1 MTDQKTTTADTVVKG
16 VQVNR
21 SITALPVGPT
31 LAYFKVVHRCEFPE
45 DVPENLKSRFPETV
59 DCGFAHPN
67 DVIAFANDAT
77 PTLTSIPLL
86 RVVPPGFRDAART
99 KGYPTALQEF
109 EKQIVWKGDFMDQF
123 IKGQVDFDDMVYLDN
138 GSHMLFDRNH
148 DVLPTAISFDY
159 LNTHVHSGAYH
170 LEKALEVLAKD
181 PRMIPR
187 PSRDALRRNPG
198 LDKALAVTEAFTFDA
213 NYSHSI
219 EFAFAP
225 TPEDMRTIWEKAKSY
240 GTNYPS
246 TMLRQAVFDLDM
258 LGLRAAGAAKYDT
271 FYGSDEPAGSS
282 DE

>member
-1 MTDQKTTTADTVVKG
+1 MEDQKVTTTNTITHGAQIT
-16 VQVNR
+16 R
-21 SITALPVGPT
+21 SISAIPIGADLS
-31 LAYFKVVHRCEFPE
+31 YFKVVHKIAFSE
-45 DVPENLKSRFPETV
+45 DVPENLTSRFPETV

-109 EKQIVWKGDFMDQF
+109 EKQFVWKGDFMDQLVE
-123 IKGQVDFDDMVYLDN
+123 GQVDFDDIIYLDN
-138 GSHMLFDRNH
+138 GAHMLFDRFYE
-148 DVLPTAISFDY
+148 VLPTAISFDY
-159 LNTHVHSGAYH
+159 SNRMVHDRAYH
-170 LEKALEVLAKD
+170 LDKALEVLVKD
-181 PRMIPR
+181 PRVIPR
-187 PSRDALRRNPG
+187 ASRETLRRYPDMAN
-198 LDKALAVTEAFTFDA
+198 KLAITDADTFDD
-213 NYSHSI
+213 SVTRTI

-225 TPEDMRTIWEKAKSY
+225 TPDDMRTIWEKAKSY

-271 FYGSDEPAGSS
+271 FYGCDEPPEN
-282 DE
+282 DD